1 MANELDKTI
10 EELEA
15 EVLAELEEANG
26 ADAPKKGA
34 APADKADSV
43 SDGKTKVDKGAKPA
57 EVGDASVA
65 AGKGT
70 KEVSNDPAKKGA
82 GKADAT
88 PKLKEEEEKDDD
100 DDMSKDSDDS
110 DDADETD
117 EQMTPDKM
125 KETMIKAMKS
135 MKKDD
140 MAELYAQ
147 YMKAAMHKTKDEM
160 YKEMQDGMSKMSKD
174 KMEKLHAAY
183 NSEMA
188 HGADDEE
195 KDAKTEE
202 RLKSVNVKE
211 HVDALLGAD
220 TNLSEEFKVKA
231 ATIFETAVK
240 SKIREE
246 IKRLEE
252 EYKSELIEEV
262 ADVRTSLTEKV
273 DNYLNYV
280 VEEWMK
286 ENELALERGLKGE
299 IAEDFISG
307 LKTLFE
313 DHYIDVPDDK
323 YDILEAQAE
332 KISKLEEKLEA
343 TIQQVVESKKAE
355 GFLVQEKV
363 LKDVSSD
370 LTSTEIEKFESLVQ
384 DVEFTEE
391 TVYAEKLNTLKES
404 YFPKQVISEATD
416 NDVETGT
423 PVQDITE
430 DSSMAAYMSAIGR
443 TVNSAN

>member
-1 MANELDKTI
+1 
-10 EELEA
+10 
-15 EVLAELEEANG
+15 
-26 ADAPKKGA
+26 
-34 APADKADSV
+34 
-43 SDGKTKVDKGAKPA
+43 
-57 EVGDASVA
+57 
-65 AGKGT
+65 
-70 KEVSNDPAKKGA
+70 
-82 GKADAT
+82 
-88 PKLKEEEEKDDD
+88 
-100 DDMSKDSDDS
+100 
-110 DDADETD
+110 
-117 EQMTPDKM
+117 
-125 KETMIKAMKS
+125 
-135 MKKDD
+135 
-140 MAELYAQ
+140 
-147 YMKAAMHKTKDEM
+147 
-160 YKEMQDGMSKMSKD
+160 MSKD

-323 YDILEAQAE
+323 YDVLEAQAE